1 MKNNWWCYV
10 PAWMGGCLREN
21 GFMYMYAESLHSSP
35 ESIKTLLIGYS
46 PTQTGF
52 GVKKKKKEKKKNWWK
67 HVV

>member
-1 MKNNWWCYV
+1 
-10 PAWMGGCLREN
+10 MGGCLREN

-52 GVKKKKKEKKKNWWK
+52 GVKKKKKKKRKRIDENM
-67 HVV
+67 

>member
-1 MKNNWWCYV
+1 
-10 PAWMGGCLREN
+10 MGGCLREN

-52 GVKKKKKEKKKNWWK
+52 GVKKNRKKRKRIDENM
-67 HVV
+67 

>member
-21 GFMYMYAESLHSSP
+21 GFMYMYAESLHCSP
-35 ESIKTLLIGYS
+35 ESIKILLIGYT

-52 GVKKKKKEKKKNWWK
+52 GVKKKKNWWK
-67 HVV
+67 HVL